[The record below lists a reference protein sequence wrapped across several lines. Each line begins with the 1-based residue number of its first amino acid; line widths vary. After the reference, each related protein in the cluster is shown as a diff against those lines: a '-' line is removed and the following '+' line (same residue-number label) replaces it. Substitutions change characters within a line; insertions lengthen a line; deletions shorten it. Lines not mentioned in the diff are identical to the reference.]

1 MVYLEWCYESCSNI
15 WYNQNY
21 PSLGRAVEPS
31 CSAAILFTVQGARK
45 VADLCLPIFDVIDR
59 MYPILIRKV
68 HRMLKSPSVL
78 WLYVVDVL
86 VGWLLRMPDVSLFD
100 EQGMAGSVS
109 HKARCLLSGV
119 KCVVKSVVK
128 CVVKAGSKRTSW
140 SPLPSSRHCTRTRP
154 YCIRIMP
161 ARSVSLT
168 HHTTDIL
175 TNTHTHTHA
184 HTHAH
189 H

>member
-1 MVYLEWCYESCSNI
+1 MWAIPKHKSNLPPTADMVYLEWCYEACSNI

-86 VGWLLRMPDVSLFD
+86 VG
-100 EQGMAGSVS
+100 
-109 HKARCLLSGV
+109 
-119 KCVVKSVVK
+119 
-128 CVVKAGSKRTSW
+128 
-140 SPLPSSRHCTRTRP
+140 
-154 YCIRIMP
+154 
-161 ARSVSLT
+161 
-168 HHTTDIL
+168 
-175 TNTHTHTHA
+175 
-184 HTHAH
+184 
-189 H
+189 